1 MNEDPFS
8 SSAETRLSGFFDWI
22 RSNAISIILVL
33 VLLAGSFFIY
43 LYFQNKNEEKLTE
56 AFEAYQNIIQS
67 FNNEEST
74 LENLMQQMDSA
85 QLSIDKTVYE
95 TASDLLIAKKAFDE
109 ANLDLAKGKLV
120 KIITTADNSNN
131 PLHDIAVIRL
141 GYILIQERNF
151 DEAKKNLGSKLDF
164 YEPKRL
170 ELLGDIASFE
180 ESYNSANTYYEEA
193 IKATSDQGFIELM
206 NIKLSL
212 LPSS

>member
-43 LYFQNKNEEKLTE
+43 LYFQNKNEEKLAE

-85 QLSIDKTVYE
+85 QLSIEKTVYE

>member
-43 LYFQNKNEEKLTE
+43 LYFQNKNEEKLAE

-85 QLSIDKTVYE
+85 QPSIEKTVYE
-95 TASDLLIAKKAFDE
+95 TTSDLLIAKKAFEE
-109 ANLDLAKGKLV
+109 ANLDLAKEKLI

-141 GYILIQERNF
+141 GYIFIQERNF

>member
-1 MNEDPFS
+1 MNEDLFS

-43 LYFQNKNEEKLTE
+43 LYFQNKNEEKLAE

-85 QLSIDKTVYE
+85 QPSIEKTVYE
-95 TASDLLIAKKAFDE
+95 TTSDLLIAKKAFEE
-109 ANLDLAKGKLV
+109 ANLDLAKEKLI

>member
-43 LYFQNKNEEKLTE
+43 LYFQNKNEEKLAE

-74 LENLMQQMDSA
+74 LENLMQQMDSE
-85 QLSIDKTVYE
+85 QLSIEKTVYE

-151 DEAKKNLGSKLDF
+151 DEAKKSLGSKLDF

-206 NIKLSL
+206 KIKLSL

>member
-8 SSAETRLSGFFDWI
+8 SSAEARLSGFFGWI
-22 RSNAISIILVL
+22 KSNLISIATIFVL
-33 VLLAGSFFIY
+33 IIGSFFVY
-43 LYFQNKNEEKLTE
+43 LYFQNKKEEELSE
-56 AFEAYQNIIQS
+56 AFDAYQNILQS
-67 FNNEEST
+67 FNDTGST
-74 LENLMQQMDSA
+74 LENFTKQIDSKQA
-85 QLSIDKTVYE
+85 SIEKTVYE
-95 TASDLLIAKKAFDE
+95 TVADLLIAKKAFDE
-109 ANLDLAKGKLV
+109 SNLELAKEKLT
-120 KIITTADNSNN
+120 KILSTADNSNN

-151 DEAKKNLGSKLDF
+151 EEAKKNLASKLDF

-180 ESYNSANTYYEEA
+180 ESFTAANTYYEQA
-193 IKATSDQGFIELM
+193 IKATEDQGFIELM

>member
-85 QLSIDKTVYE
+85 QLSIEKTVYE

-120 KIITTADNSNN
+120 KIITTTDNSNN
-131 PLHDIAVIRL
+131 PLQDIAVIRL

-151 DEAKKNLGSKLDF
+151 DEAKKSLGSKLDF

>member
-85 QLSIDKTVYE
+85 QLSIEKTVYE

>member
-33 VLLAGSFFIY
+33 VLLAGIFFIY

-85 QLSIDKTVYE
+85 QPSIEKTVYE

>member
-8 SSAETRLSGFFDWI
+8 SSAEARLSSFFAWI
-22 RSNAISIILVL
+22 KSNIISITFVV
-33 VLLAGSFFIY
+33 VLLLTSFFIY
-43 LYFQNKNEEKLTE
+43 LYFQNKNEKRLSE
-56 AFEAYQNIIQS
+56 AFDSYQNIIES
-67 FNNEEST
+67 FNDAEST
-74 LENLMQQMDSA
+74 LEDLMKQIDSA
-85 QLSIDKTVYE
+85 QSSIEKTVYE

-109 ANLDLAKGKLV
+109 ANLDLAKGKLINIV
-120 KIITTADNSNN
+120 TTADSSNN

-151 DEAKKNLGSKLDF
+151 DEAKKNLASKLDF

-170 ELLGDIASFE
+170 ELLGDIASFQ
-180 ESYNSANTYYEEA
+180 ESYDAANTYYEEA
-193 IKATSDQGFIELM
+193 IKATGDQGFIELM

>member
-8 SSAETRLSGFFDWI
+8 SSAEARLSSFFGWI
-22 RSNAISIILVL
+22 KSNLISIATIFVL
-33 VLLAGSFFIY
+33 IVGSFFVY
-43 LYFQNKNEEKLTE
+43 LYFQNKKEEKLSE
-56 AFEAYQNIIQS
+56 AFDAYQNILQS
-67 FNNEEST
+67 FNDTGST
-74 LENLMQQMDSA
+74 LENFTKQIDSKQA
-85 QLSIDKTVYE
+85 SIEKTVYE
-95 TASDLLIAKKAFDE
+95 TVADLLIAKKAFDE
-109 ANLDLAKGKLV
+109 SNLELAKEKLT
-120 KIITTADNSNN
+120 KILSTADNSNN

-151 DEAKKNLGSKLDF
+151 EEAKKNLASKLDF

-180 ESYNSANTYYEEA
+180 ESFTAANTYYEQA
-193 IKATSDQGFIELM
+193 IKATDDQGFIELM